1 MIFNTALAILALA
14 APALAGGIPS
24 PSPSG
29 IKLGCMTDQDCSWGE
44 SCVHNICVAAAASSK
59 PPPPP
64 PTGSAGP
71 KSFKSTV
78 TKHTT
83 VTSTI
88 TTCSNGACSTTC
100 PIYTCWGDSCDICTE
115 CEAKA
120 EPTLTVTV
128 IECSSCEGGYT
139 TSTCY
144 PDVTV
149 TVTAC
154 NTCLTSSEC
163 TTSPTSTC
171 TTSVAPV
178 PVYPSSSI
186 CTTTAPVVS
195 PTMPVWYSGANRAHV
210 AYGGLVGIVAVAA
223 FML

>member
-24 PSPSG
+24 ASPSG

-71 KSFKSTV
+71 KSHFKSTV

-115 CEAKA
+115 CEKKA
-120 EPTLTVTV
+120 LPTLTVTV

-154 NTCLTSSEC
+154 NTCI
-163 TTSPTSTC
+163 TSPTSTC

-195 PTMPVWYSGANRAHV
+195 PTMPIWYSGANRAHV